1 MRSEERGGRSPKN
14 SCDYPVIHKDF
25 TRKELTSDFTAEWST
40 LYSLLSTLYSL
51 LSNFTTMT
59 IKQLSIFIENKSGTL
74 IRVLD
79 LLSRANIQ
87 IIAST
92 IADTQDYG
100 IYRVL
105 CSAPGQAF
113 LILKDNGINV
123 QLADV
128 MAITIDD
135 EPGRAAL
142 AVKALSDAGVNI
154 LYMYSFLWKGKGV
167 LTMRTDEVA
176 LAEKVIQENAIQLLN
191 ETEFNL

>member
-1 MRSEERGGRSPKN
+1 
-14 SCDYPVIHKDF
+14 
-25 TRKELTSDFTAEWST
+25 
-40 LYSLLSTLYSL
+40 
-51 LSNFTTMT
+51 MT

-100 IYRVL
+100 IYRIL
-105 CSAPGQAF
+105 CSQPSQAF
-113 LILKDNGINV
+113 LILKENGINV

-135 EPGRAAL
+135 EPGRAAS
-142 AVKALSDAGVNI
+142 AIKALSDEGVNI
-154 LYMYSFLWKGKGV
+154 LYLYSFLWNAKGV
-167 LTMRTDEVA
+167 LVMRTDETDKAIQVVA
-176 LAEKVIQENAIQLLN
+176 SNNIQLLC
-191 ETEFNL
+191 ESDFVR

>member
-1 MRSEERGGRSPKN
+1 MELYS
-14 SCDYPVIHKDF
+14 VIC
-25 TRKELTSDFTAEWST
+25 T
-40 LYSLLSTLYSL
+40 LYSNLKV
-51 LSNFTTMT
+51 MT

-105 CSAPGQAF
+105 CSAPGEAY

-128 MAITIDD
+128 MAITIND
-135 EPGRAAL
+135 EPGRAAQ

-167 LTMRTDEVA
+167 LTMRTDEVC

-191 ETEFNL
+191 ETEFMV